1 MIAQH
6 KLANSLISYI
16 EYQSQE
22 RLVLK
27 ATLDSIA
34 EKLPETVIFGGM
46 VREFALGN
54 ARNFSSDIDLVTL
67 ASQAE
72 IYQVI
77 KAFSPVKNK
86 YGGFRFVVSKRIYD
100 IWAFEDTWAFREG
113 ILKGDSFSDLFNTTF
128 FNLDSALF
136 HLGKKKCYLSN
147 YYQHSVENKLLEI
160 NLEENPFPEKMAER
174 AILMAIEK
182 QLFIGPSLANYLLKN
197 KSKSE
202 NLLFNLFIEGLR
214 NHLEVNGNTK
224 YKFNLKNLFLNTLPI
239 PLKATTIF

>member
-1 MIAQH
+1 MIPQN
-6 KLANSLISYI
+6 KLTNSLISYI

-22 RLVLK
+22 RLIFK
-27 ATLDSIA
+27 STLDLIS

-77 KAFSPVKNK
+77 KSFSPVKNK
-86 YGGFRFVVSKRIYD
+86 YGGFRFIVNKRIYD

-113 ILKGDSFSDLFNTTF
+113 LLKGNTFSDLFDTTF

-136 HLGKKKCYLSN
+136 HLGRKKCYLSN
-147 YYQHSVENKLLEI
+147 FYQLSLESKLLEI
-160 NLEENPFPEKMAER
+160 NLEENPFPERMAER

-182 QLFIGPSLANYLLKN
+182 QLFIGPLLASYLLKN
-197 KSKSE
+197 KSRSD

-214 NHLEVNGNTK
+214 NHLEVNGNAK
-224 YKFNLKNLFLNTLPI
+224 YKFNLKNLFLNTLHI
-239 PLKATTIF
+239 PLRASIKL